1 MDWPEGID
9 HVTWRSRLRWGS
21 AVGWSWLAMAASGRL
36 NSGVEMRRSILL
48 LGFTLPSPKSK
59 NVGHPMN
66 RRLARKPPVRSGGS
80 DVPASADE
88 SKMSPKNAEPLS
100 PVKLARYDGRTML
113 WPKR

>member
-1 MDWPEGID
+1 MRFHSG
-9 HVTWRSRLRWGS
+9 G
-21 AVGWSWLAMAASGRL
+21 AVGGTWLAMAARGRL
-36 NSGVEMRRSILL
+36 NNGVDMWRSIRLFR
-48 LGFTLPSPKSK
+48 FTFPSAQSQT
-59 NVGHPMN
+59 VGHPMN

-80 DVPASADE
+80 EVPASADE